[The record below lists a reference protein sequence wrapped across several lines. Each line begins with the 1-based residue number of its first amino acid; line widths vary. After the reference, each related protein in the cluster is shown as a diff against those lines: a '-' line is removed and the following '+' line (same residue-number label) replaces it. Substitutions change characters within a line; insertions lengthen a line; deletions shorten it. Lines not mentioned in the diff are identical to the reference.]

1 MGQLGMIMYIKWG
14 GLSLQALVRNGLQLE
29 ALLKNPHQLTLLR
42 REALLITLLLL
53 IQLVDLEK
61 VMQLKF

>member
-14 GLSLQALVRNGLQLE
+14 ELSLQVLVRNGLQLE

-42 REALLITLLLL
+42 RDALLITLLLL